1 MENNKTKIRKVLET
15 IEHEIHVSWLRDLDK
30 TNELQELIKILEDI
44 LNCKSIEEYF
54 ENIETDFDYFIK
66 KFSKENI
73 NNILRQHYIYGE
85 NGDEIASNILL
96 LYLKLFLKFH
106 HFNNY
111 IPLWESVKEIFD
123 SSKPYYKGM
132 GFNMNSKI
140 DQNKRFKKQMSAESF
155 NVIIYIKMFFICY
168 AYEDVKKKFFAL
180 CIMLQLLVFLCLFKF
195 IFNAFQLFEDYKI
208 LIISDKIKLFDRK
221 QNKCFL

>member
-15 IEHEIHVSWLRDLDK
+15 IEHEIHLSWLRDLDK
-30 TNELQELIKILEDI
+30 TNELQELIKILDEI
-44 LNCKSIEEYF
+44 LNCNSIEEYF

-66 KFSKENI
+66 KFSKESI

-85 NGDEIASNILL
+85 NGDEIASNVLL
-96 LYLKLFLKFH
+96 LYLKLFLKFY

-132 GFNMNSKI
+132 GFNMNSKV
-140 DQNKRFKKQMSAESF
+140 DQNKRFKKQMSAECF
-155 NVIIYIKMFFICY
+155 NVNNLTSTFFI
-168 AYEDVKKKFFAL
+168 FF
-180 CIMLQLLVFLCLFKF
+180 I
-195 IFNAFQLFEDYKI
+195 YSKI
-208 LIISDKIKLFDRK
+208 
-221 QNKCFL
+221 